1 MDPRVDN
8 DRTLVNRRYIGRFG
22 IWAIVL
28 LPVIFLGYFFIY
40 PVISIT
46 IRGLT
51 VDGRFSLDSFSAV
64 MSDKTLQGVARFT
77 LLQALLSTILTVAAA
92 LPAAWVFARFSFRGK
107 RLLQAASLV
116 PFVLPTLVVGSAF
129 LTLAGPRGVLGVD
142 LTGTLWLI
150 VLAHVF
156 YNYAIVVRGVSAFW
170 ERIDPRLEAAARTLG
185 ASPWKAFR
193 TVTLPILR
201 PAIASTSALVFLFS
215 FTSFGVVL
223 LLGDLRSTT
232 LEVEIWRQTTAFL
245 RLDIASTL
253 AVLQLVGISLILVV
267 YGWLQRR
274 TSVQFGYV
282 VTEAPEPHTA
292 RQAWTMRAVVGSMI
306 VILGT
311 PLAVLFGRSLAEP
324 SGGFGLANYQNLFT
338 LPSIS
343 AAFVD
348 PLIAIRNSLLF
359 ALVAAGIGL
368 LIGVLSAIAL
378 TYAGRV
384 TSRTLD
390 LFVMLP
396 LGTSAVTIGFGFL
409 VALDWPLDLRTSI
422 ILIPIAHA
430 LVAVPFVVRTT
441 SPAIAAVQSE
451 LREAAATLGA
461 GRWRTW
467 WTIDAR
473 LVGAALI
480 VAAAFAFAISMGEFG
495 ATTFIARPNT
505 PTIPIAI
512 FRLLGRPGPTPFGA
526 AIALSAILAVV
537 TGAAMLI
544 IDSLGRKRIRS
555 EL

>member
-8 DRTLVNRRYIGRFG
+8 DRTLVNHRYIGRFG
-22 IWAIVL
+22 IWAVIS

-51 VDGRFSLDSFSAV
+51 VDGSFSLDSFSVV
-64 MSDKTLQGVARFT
+64 MRDPTLQGVARFT
-77 LLQALLSTILTVAAA
+77 LFQALLSTILTVAVA

-274 TSVQFGYV
+274 TSVQFSYTV
-282 VTEAPEPHTA
+282 NEAPEPHTA
-292 RQAWTMRAVVGSMI
+292 RERWTMRAVVGSMI

-311 PLAVLFGRSLAEP
+311 PLAVLFGRSFTEP

-359 ALVAAGIGL
+359 AFVAAGIGL

-430 LVAVPFVVRTT
+430 LVAIPFVVRTT